1 MNKDTK
7 KSDKK
12 QAATLP
18 SLAKKINREHVACEK
33 DIRSALDHAR
43 QCGQDL
49 IAAKGLVKF
58 GEFETW
64 VVKNCKFSPRMARRY
79 MTIAGGWKRFST
91 FQNGHARPKCRLIL
105 YRSGR
110 PFGFSR
116 QGDRR
121 N

>member
-7 KSDKK
+7 KTDKK

-79 MTIAGGWKRFST
+79 MTIAGGWEKILDLSKRT
-91 FQNGHARPKCRLIL
+91 RTV
-105 YRSGR
+105 
-110 PFGFSR
+110 
-116 QGDRR
+116 R
-121 N
+121 NAA